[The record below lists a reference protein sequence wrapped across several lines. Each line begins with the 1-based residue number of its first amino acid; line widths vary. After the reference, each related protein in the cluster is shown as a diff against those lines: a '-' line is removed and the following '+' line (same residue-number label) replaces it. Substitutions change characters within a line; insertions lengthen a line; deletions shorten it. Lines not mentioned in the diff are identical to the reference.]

1 MGQSA
6 SIYARESTDQGAVND
21 EQKSVAW
28 QVEHARAYATREG
41 STVDDAHVNVD
52 DGISGADFAGR
63 PGDMR
68 LLNGPYPAT
77 SIE

>member
-1 MGQSA
+1 MQS
-6 SIYARESTDQGAVND
+6 
-21 EQKSVAW
+21 QKQIAW
-28 QVEHARAYATREG
+28 QVEHARGYATRKG

-52 DGISGADFAGR
+52 DGICGAELAGR

-68 LLNGPYPAT
+68 LLNGPYTAT